1 MWASVFLSN
10 RIPSIFAEAMALL
23 KIMSK
28 DGLLTGL
35 VFISQR

>member
-1 MWASVFLSN
+1 MWACVFLSN
-10 RIPSIFAEAMALL
+10 RIPLIFADAMALL
-23 KIMSK
+23 KIVLK